1 MRALIDKREA
11 VTPLSESVTHS
22 ELKSSGGLHRFFVT
36 PRRSVALALV
46 LAAMTG
52 PAFGQAPA
60 VSPNE
65 IRIGATSP
73 ITGPTPAYSV
83 QAKVISAYF
92 DKVNAEG
99 GINGRKINMIVYDD
113 GYDPKKAVDMT
124 RKLVEQ
130 DQVLF
135 AMGTVGTATNAATQ
149 SYLNSKKV
157 PHLFPLSGAQAMDQ
171 PREFPWTMGFLPT
184 YVAEAHIYAQYLL
197 ENHPR
202 SKIAVLYQD
211 DLMGTEYLKGL
222 KEGLSGKV
230 PIAIEIPYKVTD
242 TNLDPYLAKMK
253 ATGAD
258 VFVEF
263 TTPKFATMAIKRNA
277 EIGWRPTHFVASIAN
292 SYAAVIQP
300 AGSQNAE
307 GLLSAAY
314 RLEGEDAAAM
324 GEAAYREWNAFM
336 QRYIPSISK
345 TNGQAVQGYMV
356 GKLTV
361 EVLKNCGDDLSRE
374 NIMRQARLLKGIQ
387 LPLMIQGILIN
398 TSPSD
403 HAPIEQMRMM
413 RFSNGQWQHFGPVL
427 SGVDPGAV
435 SDSFKTIFKYGTAT
449 KRDLANQLNANT
461 VSVVTGSFGSTYAQ
475 VGADLA
481 SVLDNGTA
489 LRLLPVMGRGSVQAV
504 SDILLLRGV
513 DAGIVR
519 KDTLSYLDRK
529 DFAKDIRNQFVYV
542 AKMFNE
548 EMHVLAP
555 RTIQSMRDLDG
566 KTVVVDLPDSSTF
579 VTAINVFDRL
589 GIRPHLIYQEPR
601 LAVDMLRK
609 GEVDAIVAIE
619 GKPLQW
625 LSQINDRNLHLV
637 PVDYA
642 KPLQEEYLPS
652 KLSSADYPNLVAD
665 GASIETIA
673 AEAVLASYNWAPNSD
688 RYRRLSLLV
697 DTMFDKVGQ
706 LQRPPF
712 HPKWK
717 EMAPRATV
725 SGWTRF
731 KAAQEWLDR
740 NVPLPAGTA
749 VSAASGAAPPV
760 VVAPA
765 AALAPQDRDP
775 LYREFLEW
783 RAGRAKASTN
793 R

>member
-1 MRALIDKREA
+1 MRATID
-11 VTPLSESVTHS
+11 
-22 ELKSSGGLHRFFVT
+22 
-36 PRRSVALALV
+36 PRRRMEQLSRSGAGEAIRRLFAAPRRNAVAALV
-46 LAAMTG
+46 LAAMAG
-52 PAFGQAPA
+52 SAMSDRVHAAPPA
-60 VSPNE
+60 SNE
-65 IRIGATSP
+65 IRIGNTAP
-73 ITGPTPAYSV
+73 YTGPASAYGV
-83 QAKVISAYF
+83 IAKVIAAYL
-92 DKVNAEG
+92 DKINAEG
-99 GINGRKINMIVYDD
+99 GINGRKVNMITYDD
-113 GYDPKKAVDMT
+113 AYEPTKTMEMT
-124 RKLVEQ
+124 RRLVED
-130 DQVLF
+130 DQVLLTL
-135 AMGTVGTATNAATQ
+135 GTIGTNTNATIQ
-149 SYLNSKKV
+149 PYLNSKKV
-157 PHLFPLSGAQAMDQ
+157 PQLFALSGAAAWDQ
-171 PREFPWTMGFLPT
+171 PREFPWTIGFLPT
-184 YVAEAHIYAQYLL
+184 YTAEAQIFAQYLL

-202 SKIAVLYQD
+202 SRIAVLYQED
-211 DLMGTEYLKGL
+211 GMGKEYLKGL
-222 KEGLSGKV
+222 KDGLSGKM
-230 PIAIEIPYKVTD
+230 AIVAETPYKVTD
-242 TNLDPYLAKMK
+242 TNIDAQMAKLK
-253 ATGAD
+253 ASGAD
-258 VFVEF
+258 VLIEF
-263 TTPKFATMAIKRNA
+263 TTPKFAIMAIKRTV
-277 EIGWRPTHFVASIAN
+277 ELGWRPLQFAASISN
-292 SYAAVIQP
+292 SYSAVIQP
-300 AGSQNAE
+300 AGPQNAE

-314 RLEGEDAAAM
+314 RLEGEDAAAA
-324 GEAAYREWNAFM
+324 GEAAFREWSAFM
-336 QRYIPSISK
+336 ARYVPSVSK
-345 TNGQAVQGYMV
+345 TNGQAVLGYLV
-356 GKLTV
+356 SKLTV
-361 EVLKNCGDDLSRE
+361 EVLKKCGDDLSRE

-387 LPLMIQGILIN
+387 LPMMVQGIQIN

-413 RFSNGQWQHFGPVL
+413 RFTNGQWQHFGPVR
-427 SGVDPGAV
+427 SGVDAGAV
-435 SDSFKTIFKYGTAT
+435 SESFKTIFKYGTAT

-461 VSVVTGSFGSTYAQ
+461 VSLVTGSFGSTYAQ

-481 SVLDNGTA
+481 SVLDNGTS
-489 LRLLPVMGRGSVQAV
+489 LRILPVMGRGSVQAV
-504 SDILLLRGV
+504 ADILLLRGV

-519 KDTLSYLDRK
+519 KDTLAYLDRK

-555 RTIQSMRDLDG
+555 RTITSMRDLDG

-625 LSQINDRNLHLV
+625 LNQINDRNLHLV

-642 KPLQEEYLPS
+642 KPLQEDYLPS

-665 GASIETIA
+665 GGSVETIS

-688 RYRRLSLLV
+688 RYRRLALLV

-740 NVPLPAGTA
+740 NMPLPAA
-749 VSAASGAAPPV
+749 AAAASGAAPAAAFA
-760 VVAPA
+760 APA
-765 AALAPQDRDP
+765 AALAPQEQRDP

-783 RAGRAKASTN
+783 RASRAKAAPN